1 MFFIKFILDDEQQS
15 MAAKILKLQT
25 EQPTNGDQASM
36 CRNDLKQ
43 MKRNQKNDKRKF
55 QSNHQTKYWY
65 FCLKYILKKI
75 NPKGKEFLYDR
86 LEIQMIWII
95 ECHKTKFR
103 YHYFYL
109 YTRLLVQI
117 LLQYLIFWQLVP
129 RMNQKSGNQEV
140 HTQSRIACS
149 SSEENPERERL
160 SFLRLSSSVVMFPR
174 HDSAAGV

>member
-117 LLQYLIFWQLVP
+117 LLQYLIFWQHLL
-129 RMNQKSGNQEV
+129 KSKNP
-140 HTQSRIACS
+140 ANWC
-149 SSEENPERERL
+149 PERIKSLAKRRCTHSQGQLVAPQKRTQKEKDCP
-160 SFLRLSSSVVMFPR
+160 S
-174 HDSAAGV
+174 